1 MDIFTKIKFIWKKP
15 KVVIITGEGGDCAKE
30 AIFQVLKERFKIGSD
45 LFIFALSN
53 SKEIK
58 FLIKNSS
65 SPVLVVANIDAF
77 PFDLVEILP
86 PQGYLV
92 LNFDDETKPSAR
104 GFAPRSCAFG
114 FGQGADFRVSD
125 IRQNSGTNFKI
136 NYQGNVVPVWLR
148 GLFDKEHIYAAL
160 AGAAVGAT
168 LGLNLV
174 EISQALKNYQP
185 LAETKKH
192 DIMDARRPT
201 AIKYEKR

>member
-1 MDIFTKIKFIWKKP
+1 MNLLTKLIFFLKRP
-15 KVVIITGEGGDCAKE
+15 PVVIITGEGRAGAKE
-30 AIFQVLKERFKIGSD
+30 AIFQVLKEHFKIGSD

-65 SPVLVVANIDAF
+65 LPVLVVARFGAL
-77 PFDLVEILP
+77 PFDLVKILP

-125 IRQNSGTNFKI
+125 IILNSGTNFKL
-136 NYQGNVVPVWLR
+136 NYQGNVVPVWLE
-148 GLFDKEHIYAAL
+148 GAFDKEHIYAAL
-160 AGAAVGAT
+160 AAAAVGT
-168 LGLNLV
+168 ILGLNLV
-174 EISQALKNYQP
+174 EISQTLKNYQP
-185 LAETKKH
+185 LANHLRK
-192 DIMDARRPT
+192 
-201 AIKYEKR
+201 